1 MSVGKVC
8 RREVQVA
15 GLGECVRA
23 VAQRMRE
30 ANVGTVVVQDERG
43 RPAGILTDR
52 DLALRVIAE
61 DKDPRM
67 TPVLEVMTS
76 VPKSVTE
83 DTAIDA
89 ALAMMRAEKCR
100 RLPVVGRDGRLVGV
114 LSLDDVLELLAE
126 EFGTIGGLLRAEE
139 PRR

>member
-1 MSVGKVC
+1 MSAGRIC
-8 RREVQVA
+8 RREVHVA
-15 GLGECVRA
+15 TLGESVRA

-30 ANVGTVVVQDERG
+30 LNLGTVVVKDERG

-52 DLALRVIAE
+52 DIALRVVAE
-61 DKDPRM
+61 DKDPKM

-76 VPKSVTE
+76 VPKSIPE
-83 DTAIDA
+83 DTAIES
-89 ALAMMRAEKCR
+89 ALATMRAEKCR

-114 LSLDDVLELLAE
+114 LSLDDILELLAE

-139 PRR
+139 PKR

>member
-1 MSVGKVC
+1 MSAGRIC

-15 GLGECVRA
+15 GLGESVRA

-30 ANVGTVVVQDERG
+30 RNVGTVVVKDERG

-52 DLALRVIAE
+52 DLALRVIAD

-67 TPVLEVMTS
+67 TPVLEVMTP
-76 VPKSVTE
+76 VPKSITE
-83 DTAIDA
+83 DTPIET
-89 ALAMMRAEKCR
+89 ALVTMRSEKCR
-100 RLPVVGRDGRLVGV
+100 RLPVIGVDGRLVGV

-126 EFGTIGGLLRAEE
+126 EFATIGGLVRAEQ
-139 PRR
+139 PTR